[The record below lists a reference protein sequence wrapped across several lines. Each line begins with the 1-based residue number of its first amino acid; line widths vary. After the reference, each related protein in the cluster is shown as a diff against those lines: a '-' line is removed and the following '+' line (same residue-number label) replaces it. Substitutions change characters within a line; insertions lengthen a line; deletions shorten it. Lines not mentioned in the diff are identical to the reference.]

1 MIRFKRKIKGVVLP
15 RVSGAALLAM
25 IVVNAPAGTLFRF
38 EFDEK
43 SGTETMSTNG
53 ALTGTFGGLLNPD
66 SYPLTSADTPSGGA
80 TDKSLT
86 IVDPS
91 GYLVFNT
98 SAVTNFAD
106 FSKPLTVEAWIKIPE
121 TAAAR
126 GEGIVGFGNS
136 WKLGFRPDGR
146 LAFTL
151 FGVVDATVDVFPM
164 VGMWTHIAASW
175 EPGVGIKYFVEG
187 VEVAT
192 FAETRAM
199 RAAQT
204 TILGVGS
211 AGTSEPINATI
222 DRVRVHQALLTVE
235 ELDAVAASP
244 KPALPSTLAAISLD
258 EATAPFRST
267 GMLQTNSVYG
277 QDYVL
282 ENASPKWSS
291 DTPSKKA
298 TDGAL
303 EFDGNDR
310 VRVEDPNQVVTLE
323 TGDFTV
329 QAWVKFGAQPGAR
342 SVFFFNNGPGGA
354 ISASVTSDRHLFVTT
369 LGIADTRSA
378 AVIPDDG
385 LWHHVAVV
393 HRNGQDL
400 RFYVDGLLGDTIVY
414 AGGVI
419 MTRTETFFT
428 IGSEGNGGLPYR
440 GSLDRLQLSNEA
452 LEPTALDYLAV
463 PGVVPGIPELEIGT
477 AVSVAW
483 PVDAT
488 GFMLQSTTNL
498 VEPRV
503 WSDVGTAPVVA
514 AEKFYVLLPTPAAK
528 TFYRLVR
535 PSLP

>member
-1 MIRFKRKIKGVVLP
+1 MRKLRRVRRSALWTGVLA
-15 RVSGAALLAM
+15 AALMPMAQN
-25 IVVNAPAGTLFRF
+25 IRAETLFKF

-43 SGTETMSTNG
+43 TGTQITSTNA
-53 ALTGTFGGLLNPD
+53 ALTGTFGGLLNSD
-66 SYPLTSADTPSGGA
+66 SYPVASTDTPSGA
-80 TDKSLT
+80 TTDKALT

-98 SAVTNFAD
+98 SSVTNFTD
-106 FSKPLTVEAWIKIPE
+106 FSKPLTVEAWVKIPE

-126 GEGIVGFGNS
+126 GEGIAGFGNS

-151 FGVVDATVDVFPM
+151 FGVVDATVDVYPT
-164 VGMWTHIAASW
+164 VGVWTHIAATW
-175 EPGVGIKYFVEG
+175 EPGVQIKYFVDG
-187 VEVAT
+187 AEVAT
-192 FAETRAM
+192 FPETRAM

-204 TILGVGS
+204 PILGVGS

-222 DRVRVHQALLTVE
+222 DRVRAHQAILTAE

-244 KPALPSTLAAISLD
+244 KPALASTLAAIGFN
-258 EATAPFRST
+258 EGAPPFRST
-267 GMLQTNSVYG
+267 GMLQTNAVYG
-277 QDYVL
+277 QDYIL
-282 ENASPKWSS
+282 ANASPKWSS
-291 DTPSKKA
+291 DAPSKKA
-298 TDGAL
+298 TDAAL

-310 VRVEDPNQVVTLE
+310 VRVEDPNQVVTLG
-323 TGDFTV
+323 TGDFTI
-329 QAWVKFGAQPGAR
+329 QAWVQFAAQPGAR

-369 LGIADTRSA
+369 LGIADSRSA
-378 AVIPDDG
+378 SVIPDDS
-385 LWHHVAVV
+385 LWHHVAMV
-393 HRNGQDL
+393 HRAGQDL
-400 RFYVDGLLGDTIVY
+400 RFYVDGILGDTIAY

-419 MTRTETFFT
+419 TTRTDTFFT

-440 GSLDRLQLSNEA
+440 GSLDRLQLSTEA
-452 LEPTALDYLAV
+452 LEPGALDYLAV
-463 PGVVPGIPELEIGT
+463 PGVVPGIPELEIGL

-488 GFMLQSTTNL
+488 GFLLQSTTNL

-503 WSDVGTAPVVA
+503 WADVGAAPVAA
-514 AEKFYVLLPTPAAK
+514 AEKFNVLLPTPAAK

-535 PSLP
+535 PSTQ

>member
-1 MIRFKRKIKGVVLP
+1 
-15 RVSGAALLAM
+15 
-25 IVVNAPAGTLFRF
+25 
-38 EFDEK
+38 
-43 SGTETMSTNG
+43 
-53 ALTGTFGGLLNPD
+53 
-66 SYPLTSADTPSGGA
+66 
-80 TDKSLT
+80 
-86 IVDPS
+86 
-91 GYLVFNT
+91 
-98 SAVTNFAD
+98 
-106 FSKPLTVEAWIKIPE
+106 
-121 TAAAR
+121 
-126 GEGIVGFGNS
+126 
-136 WKLGFRPDGR
+136 
-146 LAFTL
+146 
-151 FGVVDATVDVFPM
+151 
-164 VGMWTHIAASW
+164 
-175 EPGVGIKYFVEG
+175 
-187 VEVAT
+187 VAT

-244 KPALPSTLAAISLD
+244 KPALASTLAAISLD